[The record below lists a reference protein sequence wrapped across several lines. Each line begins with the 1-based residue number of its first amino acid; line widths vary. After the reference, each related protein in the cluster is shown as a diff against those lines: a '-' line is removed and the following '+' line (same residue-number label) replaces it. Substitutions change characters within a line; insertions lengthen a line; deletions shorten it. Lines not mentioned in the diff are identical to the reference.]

1 MSRHFLLFFSIIL
14 LGLSSCVSHEQLI
27 NFRTGKEKAPTLA
40 QLPKQEIVNQEDLHL
55 QVNDVL
61 GIIVSSPDVI
71 LSAPYNFASP
81 QLAGQN
87 VVANSPATFLIGSD
101 GLVHV
106 PSLGAFKAAGL
117 TIRELR
123 EEILKKVSVLL
134 ENPSVNVRLINFKV
148 SVLGEVA
155 QPGTLQIE
163 NERITI
169 LEALSR
175 AGDLTPYS
183 NRRHIMIIREKN
195 GIREQGEI
203 DLKDTKFFT
212 SPYYYL
218 QQNDIVYVEPTK
230 DKIAQIQQ
238 PITTYLQPIQVG
250 IGLTLSI
257 LTFFVLLKK

>member
-14 LGLSSCVSHEQLI
+14 CGLSSCVSHEQLI
-27 NFRTGKEKAPTLA
+27 NFRTGKEKTPTLA
-40 QLPKQEIVNQEDLHL
+40 QLPKQEITNQPDLRL

-61 GIIVSSPDVI
+61 ALIITSPDGI
-71 LSAPYNFASP
+71 LSTPYNLGL
-81 QLAGQN
+81 QAGGQS
-87 VVANSPATFLIGSD
+87 VAANSPTSFLIGSD
-101 GLVHV
+101 GFLHV
-106 PSLGAFKAAGL
+106 PSIGAVKAVGL
-117 TIRELR
+117 TIKELR
-123 EEILKKVSVLL
+123 EEIINKLSVLL
-134 ENPSVNVRLINFKV
+134 INPSVNVRLINFQV
-148 SVLGEVA
+148 SVMGEVGL
-155 QPGTLQIE
+155 PGRFQVE

-183 NRRHIMIIREKN
+183 NRQHIMIVREKN

-218 QQNDIVYVEPTK
+218 QQNDVVYVEPNK
-230 DKIAQIQQ
+230 AKIAQIQQ
-238 PITTYLQPIQVG
+238 PINTYLQPVQVG

-257 LTFFVLLKK
+257 LTIFALFKK

>member
-14 LGLSSCVSHEQLI
+14 CGLSSCVSHEQLI

-40 QLPKQEIVNQEDLHL
+40 QLPKQDITNQSDLKL
-55 QVNDVL
+55 QANDIL
-61 GIIVSSPDVI
+61 ALIISSPDVI
-71 LSAPYNFASP
+71 LSTPYSLVSP

-87 VVANSPATFLIGSD
+87 VAPNSPANFLIGSD
-101 GLVHV
+101 GMVNV
-106 PSLGAFKAAGL
+106 PSLGTFKAAGL

-123 EEILKKVSVLL
+123 EEILKKVSTLL

-148 SVLGEVA
+148 SVLGEVLA
-155 QPGTLQIE
+155 PGAITVE

-183 NRRHIMIIREKN
+183 NRQHIMIIREKN
-195 GIREQGEI
+195 GVREQGEI

-218 QQNDIVYVEPTK
+218 QQNDVVYVEPTK
-230 DKIAQIQQ
+230 AKIAQIQQ
-238 PITTYLQPIQVG
+238 PVNTYLQPVQVG
-250 IGLTLSI
+250 ISAILSI
-257 LTFFVLLKK
+257 LTIFALFKK